1 MEITEYFSSPK
12 KSIYLD
18 KIAQCEW
25 NAAKFLSTL
34 LKENRFYEVLGGW
47 GKLYLLVEKDEL
59 ISFVTLS
66 AEDCIS
72 APKLTPWLGFFYT
85 VPEYRGNRYGKILID
100 HACKTAKDMG
110 YKEIYLAT
118 DHTGLYEK
126 YGFLYLEN
134 RIDKF
139 GEDSRIYKKEL

>member
-1 MEITEYFSSPK
+1 MEITEYFSCPQK
-12 KSIYLD
+12 DIYLSQIE
-18 KIAQCEW
+18 KYEW
-25 NAAKFLSTL
+25 GAAKFLSTL
-34 LKENRFYEVLGGW
+34 LKEKRFCEVLGGW
-47 GKLYLLVEKDEL
+47 GKLYLLVNGDEL

-72 APKLTPWLGFFYT
+72 APKLTPWLGFFHT
-85 VPEYRGNRYGKILID
+85 APKYRGNRYGKILID
-100 HACKTAKDMG
+100 HVCKKAKDMG

-126 YGFLYLEN
+126 YGFHYFEN

>member
-12 KSIYLD
+12 KSVYLD
-18 KIAQCEW
+18 KIAKCEW
-25 NAAKFLSTL
+25 NAAKFLESL
-34 LKENRFYEVLGGW
+34 LKENRFHEVLGGW
-47 GKLYLLVEKDEL
+47 GKLYLLVNGDEL

-72 APKLTPWLGFFYT
+72 APKLTPWLGFFHT
-85 VPEYRGNRYGKILID
+85 SPEYRGNRYGKILID
-100 HACKTAKDMG
+100 HVCKTAKYMG

-126 YGFLYLEN
+126 YGFHYLEN

>member
-12 KSIYLD
+12 KNIYLN
-18 KIAQCEW
+18 KIAKCEW
-25 NAAKFLSTL
+25 NAAKFLLTL
-34 LKENRFYEVLGGW
+34 LKENRFHEVLGGW
-47 GKLYLLVEKDEL
+47 GKLYLLVEKDKL
-59 ISFVTLS
+59 ISFATLS

-72 APKLTPWLGFFYT
+72 TPELTPWLGFFHT
-85 VPEYRGNRYGKILID
+85 TPEYRRNRYGKILID
-100 HACKTAKDMG
+100 HVCKTAKYMG

-126 YGFLYLEN
+126 YGFHYFEN